1 MENMKTN
8 KNIILLMAVSLA
20 LASCKAPMATVI
32 QEKMIESGIK
42 NKIIVTI
49 EGKGRILID
58 DDIVEKASNN
68 TYREKEHSLITF
80 EDKKIRIRA
89 IGEGISIRL
98 L

>member
-1 MENMKTN
+1 MHKVSNDA
-8 KNIILLMAVSLA
+8 KNRIA
-20 LASCKAPMATVI
+20 LIMVIMWFWLITYSGVIWAATAL
-32 QEKMIESGIK
+32 S
-42 NKIIVTI
+42 
-49 EGKGRILID
+49 D